1 MTCSGTPHL
10 TPLGANPQVLN
21 VIVGS
26 HPPLLGPQ
34 CPFCKM
40 GMWLFS
46 GW

>member
-10 TPLGANPQVLN
+10 TPLGAKTQVLD

-26 HPPLLGPQ
+26 HPPLLGSRF
-34 CPFCKM
+34 PFCKM